1 MNENLSGLFEN
12 GMEWLQGMVARLHN
26 MQELH
31 AQHLVASAA
40 AVKAMGEKL

>member
-1 MNENLSGLFEN
+1 MNEDLSGFMEI
-12 GMEWLQGMVARLHN
+12 GMEWRQGMVARLHD